1 MKETGMAKVVN
12 ATVALAR
19 LAQDREAIRVR
30 AGELDAQ
37 EKELKKLVAR
47 EGATRLASVISGLK
61 LGEVTKAQAV
71 ELGRH
76 IQRLGLKESIDRLMP
91 K

>member
-1 MKETGMAKVVN
+1 MAKVVN
-12 ATVALAR
+12 ATVALAK

-47 EGATRLASVISGLK
+47 EGATRLATVISGLK
-61 LGEVTKAQAV
+61 LGDVTKVQAV

-76 IQRLGLKESIDRLMP
+76 IQRLGLTESLNRLSVT
-91 K
+91 